1 MDVLLWYYFLVFKSV
16 FLNRLIE
23 LFWKSFD
30 FGRDVFVVEKDF
42 LYILFDVIMNKIW
55 KIYMLNKNILV

>member
-1 MDVLLWYYFLVFKSV
+1 MWYYFLVFKSV

-23 LFWKSFD
+23 LFWESFD

>member
-1 MDVLLWYYFLVFKSV
+1 MWYYFLVFKSV

-23 LFWKSFD
+23 LFWESFD

-55 KIYMLNKNILV
+55 KIYVLNKNILVKYV

>member
-1 MDVLLWYYFLVFKSV
+1 MWYYFLVFKSV

-23 LFWKSFD
+23 LFWESFD

-42 LYILFDVIMNKIW
+42 LYILFDIIMNKIW

>member
-1 MDVLLWYYFLVFKSV
+1 M
-16 FLNRLIE
+16 FLNRLVE
-23 LFWKSFD
+23 LFWESFD

-55 KIYMLNKNILV
+55 IIYMLNKNNWFNMCERDIKN

>member
-1 MDVLLWYYFLVFKSV
+1 MWYYFLVFKSV

-23 LFWKSFD
+23 LFWESFD

-55 KIYMLNKNILV
+55 KIYMLNKNILVKYV

>member
-1 MDVLLWYYFLVFKSV
+1 MWYYFLVFKSV

-23 LFWKSFD
+23 LFWESFD

-42 LYILFDVIMNKIW
+42 LYILFDIIMNKIW
-55 KIYMLNKNILV
+55 KIYMLNKNILVKYV

>member
-23 LFWKSFD
+23 LFWESFD